1 MRSLDAFSADF
12 YPKTFANP
20 PVKIIDCVV
29 GYHAIP
35 GRRREQ
41 IGAIDAIGGIIL
53 RPYNLTFIIGRNLS
67 GLLLQQDEIYELKS
81 ERANGRILFSLEKSF
96 K

>member
-1 MRSLDAFSADF
+1 MLR
-12 YPKTFANP
+12 
-20 PVKIIDCVV
+20 
-29 GYHAIP
+29 HAIL

-53 RPYNLTFIIGRNLS
+53 RPYNLTFIIGRNPS